1 MAIFASKTTKMRE
14 ISLTKLHFY
23 QQATSAIKEIYF
35 NSFPPEER
43 RSWDSINHLL
53 SQNNS
58 PYNIYII
65 LCDGEVAGFI
75 SWWQFLDFCYI
86 EHFAIKQSMRE
97 MGIGAKA
104 ITQFAETRN
113 SLVVL
118 EVELP
123 NSGEMAQRRIAFYTR
138 NGFTAHPH
146 FEYIQPPYGNGLP
159 SVPLMLMTANTPS
172 HIDLNNISQQ
182 LHSVVYGVK

>member
-1 MAIFASKTTKMRE
+1 MSIFASKTSKMRE
-14 ISLTKLHFY
+14 VSLIKLHFH

-58 PYNIYII
+58 PYNIDII

-86 EHFAIKQSMRE
+86 EHFAIKQSMRG
-97 MGIGAKA
+97 MRIGTKA
-104 ITQFAETRN
+104 ISQFTETKN
-113 SLVVL
+113 MPIVL

-123 NSGEMAQRRIAFYTR
+123 NSGEMAQRRIAFYAQ

-146 FEYIQPPYGNGLP
+146 FEYIQPSYGAGLP
-159 SVPLMLMTANTPS
+159 PVPLMLMTANTPS
-172 HIDLNNISQQ
+172 SIDLNNISQQ